1 MHQGISSN
9 LIFGLFFI
17 RFGLPNRNDF
27 HPFNKLMHH
36 MRILLHVY
44 QKKLFFFDIVYFSM
58 KMAIRQ
64 VLAHYLEEIPVFCK
78 SWYLIKN
85 QNIRDFPALCKLGR
99 LHIKISEINHIYL
112 LKMIDDKGS
121 K

>member
-78 SWYLIKN
+78 SWYLIKHKN
-85 QNIRDFPALCKLGR
+85 VGNFLTLRKIRRF
-99 LHIKISEINHIYL
+99 HIKISEIYHMNF

>member
-1 MHQGISSN
+1 
-9 LIFGLFFI
+9 
-17 RFGLPNRNDF
+17 
-27 HPFNKLMHH
+27 

-44 QKKLFFFDIVYFSM
+44 QKNFYFFDIVYFSR
-58 KMAIRQ
+58 KTPIRQ
-64 VLAHYLEEIPVFCK
+64 VLADHLEEIPVFCK

-112 LKMIDDKGS
+112 LKMIDDKGRKGMCIGVLNYQKS
-121 K
+121 FTLCLHPCHIIYDFC